1 MHIKRV
7 DPANM
12 TGLAG
17 QHIQELDA
25 YLRQTDGAFRP
36 DMPQFNRVVFTS
48 IKASGDHIPQ
58 IGYVGKNS
66 YIKEVMEG
74 QFGSDFASAIRNQDP
89 QFDQAVAG
97 GFARAA
103 QGDRVFELV
112 EMEVTPP
119 GALTNIP
126 VSYYRLIERLW
137 LGTPQP
143 VLVNLTLPTSA
154 QFHEHLFLLDRVHL
168 TAN

>member
-1 MHIKRV
+1 MHIKHI

-12 TGLAG
+12 KGLAG
-17 QHIQELDA
+17 QYIQELDA
-25 YLRQTDGAFRP
+25 FLRHTDGVFRP
-36 DMPQFNRVVFTS
+36 NIPVFDRLVFTS
-48 IKASGDHIPQ
+48 STASGDHIPQ
-58 IGYVGKNS
+58 IGYVGNRS

-74 QFGSDFASAIRNQDP
+74 QYGGDFASVIRNQDP
-89 QFDQAVAG
+89 QFDTVVAG

-119 GALTNIP
+119 GALASVP
-126 VSYYRLIERLW
+126 VSYYRLIDRLW
-137 LGTPQP
+137 LGTPSP

-154 QFHEHLFLLDRVHL
+154 QFHEHQFLLGKAHL
-168 TAN
+168 WPN

>member
-12 TGLAG
+12 KGLAG
-17 QHIQELDA
+17 QQIQDLDA
-25 YLRQTDGAFRP
+25 FLRHTSGTFRP
-36 DMPQFNRVVFTS
+36 DMPLFHRVVFTS
-48 IKASGDHIPQ
+48 INASGDHIPQ
-58 IGYVGKNS
+58 IGYVGKES
-66 YIKEVMEG
+66 YIKEIMEG

-89 QFDQAVAG
+89 RFDEAVAG

-119 GALTNIP
+119 GALQNIP

-137 LGTPQP
+137 LGTPHP
-143 VLVNLTLPTSA
+143 VLVNLTLPTPA
-154 QFHEHLFLLDRVHL
+154 QFREHLLLPDKAHL
-168 TAN
+168 LAN

>member
-1 MHIKRV
+1 MHIKSV

-12 TGLAG
+12 RGLAG
-17 QHIQELDA
+17 QHIQELEA
-25 YLRQTDGAFRP
+25 FLRATDGSFRP
-36 DMPQFNRVVFTS
+36 DMPQFHRVVFTS
-48 IKASGDHIPQ
+48 IAANGDHIPQ
-58 IGYVGKNS
+58 IGYVGQSS

-74 QFGSDFASAIRNQDP
+74 QFGSDFASAIRSQDP
-89 QFDQAVAG
+89 KFDQAVAG

-137 LGTPQP
+137 LGTPKP

-154 QFHEHLFLLDRVHL
+154 QFHEHLFLQDTERL
-168 TAN
+168 TAS